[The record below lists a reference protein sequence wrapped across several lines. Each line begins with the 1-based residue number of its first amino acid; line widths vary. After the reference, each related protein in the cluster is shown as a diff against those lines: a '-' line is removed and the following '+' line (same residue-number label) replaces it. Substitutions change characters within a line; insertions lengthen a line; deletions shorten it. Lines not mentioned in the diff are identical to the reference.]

1 MRSHRLRSIRA
12 FPQMRAQRRH
22 VRPPTFIISS
32 LHLSRRVSRSIHWD
46 LFTSFIITGYNTAAA
61 ARRTLLGMYVQ
72 VCTYLCNRYCTYLQ
86 ILVGFVRISRQK
98 PVGSRVLLC
107 NSFTKITRATK
118 KSRHTS
124 HARRILLLL
133 LRDF

>member
-1 MRSHRLRSIRA
+1 MQSHRLRSIRV
-12 FPQMRAQRRH
+12 FPQMRAQRCH

-98 PVGSRVLLC
+98 PVGFSCAILSQKL
-107 NSFTKITRATK
+107 RARQK
-118 KSRHTS
+118 KLRHTS
-124 HARRILLLL
+124 HVARRILLLL
-133 LRDF
+133 LRD